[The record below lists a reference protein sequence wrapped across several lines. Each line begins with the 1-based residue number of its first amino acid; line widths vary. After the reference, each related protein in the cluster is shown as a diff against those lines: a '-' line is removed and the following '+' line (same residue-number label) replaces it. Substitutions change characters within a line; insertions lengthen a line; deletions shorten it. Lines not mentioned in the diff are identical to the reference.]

1 MFAKSSFVCES
12 KICRQ
17 TGIARFL
24 LWFTDA
30 YIKNIFIKLIF
41 KTFTFREFKKTG
53 PNILSRSGIRTC
65 SLCLLFRLAHLAKTV
80 FSVWNKSHWW
90 SNG

>member
-17 TGIARFL
+17 TGIARLL

-30 YIKNIFIKLIF
+30 HIKNWCW
-41 KTFTFREFKKTG
+41 
-53 PNILSRSGIRTC
+53 NILI
-65 SLCLLFRLAHLAKTV
+65 
-80 FSVWNKSHWW
+80 
-90 SNG
+90 